1 MNIKDMEDIQVPER
15 TETEKAD
22 DIKKN
27 VNIIISFCLKKENS
41 IIRNKNIDEYKQLCM
56 RTFQDFHQNY
66 PTLFFSII
74 ENPSSF
80 PLYRLEEMLNL
91 KKKIE
96 KNEVDEKKASVY
108 VGQKY
113 YNEFVKNTVNE
124 LDKKM

>member
-1 MNIKDMEDIQVPER
+1 MNIKDFEDIQVPER

-27 VNIIISFCLKKENS
+27 VNNIIAFCLRKENLNM
-41 IIRNKNIDEYKQLCM
+41 RNNDIDQYKQICM

-80 PLYRLEEMLNL
+80 PLYRLNEMLNL

-96 KNEVDEKKASVY
+96 ENKVDEKEASVHL
-108 VGQKY
+108 GKKY
-113 YNEFVKNTVNE
+113 YNEFVKDTVSK
-124 LDKKM
+124 LDNK